1 MARTVLRCRQGDAAY
16 YILETSTSGGAGAQ
30 RKPRLSLCRTSQ
42 YGERK
47 DGRVSV
53 NRTFAQQT
61 LALQKDEWFMACDQ
75 MFLAKRRR
83 PYLRREEIRGP
94 TGRWEGEAFPMRS
107 DNQTGESVSFHEGR
121 KQ

>member
-53 NRTFAQQT
+53 NRTFSQQT
-61 LALQKDEWFMACDQ
+61 LALPEGERFKACDQ
-75 MFLAKRRR
+75 MFLAKRSK

-94 TGRWEGEAFPMRS
+94 TGRWEGEAFPMRPDDQS
-107 DNQTGESVSFHEGR
+107 KEKSVTCHEGG
-121 KQ
+121 K